1 MRSLL
6 LLLLLLTGCCVAP
19 RVSEFV
25 SVFFPFHFF
34 LCRRRRRNR
43 HRPRAACDF
52 SRIFFLLLPVRD
64 FILLLLWFYGR
75 SFLHH
80 SYLFFFLFF
89 CSFVRSFSI
98 SRDHEDCARCVC
110 VWLNFVCCFRWRSLC
125 VPHIIFIAFFFSFGF
140 SLSFSAVW
148 IRHHRF
154 LSLYLD
160 AILLVIA
167 SIVIYRC
174 QFFLFLYRPFLS
186 PACSMRLVFW
196 HDMWDLMRS
205 VWLAGCLVSYG
216 ARRDRCGIG
225 GE

>member
-1 MRSLL
+1 MLCRSACEWVCVCFFSFSLLSLPPPPPQPSPASGRLRFFAHLFLIIACARFYFIVVVILRSL
-6 LLLLLLTGCCVAP
+6 VFAP
-19 RVSEFV
+19 FV
-25 SVFFPFHFF
+25 
-34 LCRRRRRNR
+34 
-43 HRPRAACDF
+43 
-52 SRIFFLLLPVRD
+52 
-64 FILLLLWFYGR
+64 FIL
-75 SFLHH
+75 
-80 SYLFFFLFF
+80 LFF